1 MVSVSHFETI
11 PREAL
16 RLSASLTAAS
26 LDKLKD
32 TNSSSS
38 NLLARELKVSK
49 TLSPSALKLKKIK
62 LKKHNANRISSLKTI
77 ISKTHKME
85 ATKTTIIK

>member
-1 MVSVSHFETI
+1 
-11 PREAL
+11 
-16 RLSASLTAAS
+16 
-26 LDKLKD
+26 
-32 TNSSSS
+32 
-38 NLLARELKVSK
+38 LLARELKVSK